1 MNEDYKTL
9 NVLYKLK
16 KEILKSDNET
26 LVSQIDHAILKAYKE
41 QLVFSFIGHYS
52 AGKSS
57 LINHLLEAEIL
68 PSSPVPT
75 TSNTVAV
82 QIGGGDE
89 IKAFLNQYQYVPV
102 ADYAKLRDLNTR
114 DIDISAIN
122 IDVAHEDFTMNTV
135 LQDTPGVDSNTDS
148 HREST
153 NRFLLNSDH
162 IFFTVE
168 YNHVESEHNMSLLKE
183 LSVMNIPLTLI
194 INQVDKHD
202 DDELSM
208 DTFLSRIKNTLK
220 DWNIA
225 PDDIFTT
232 SIYPCEH
239 NEVDKLK
246 AFIHSREAD
255 RQHLLEAYFERIT
268 GTIEGEQVEYLSAAL
283 DALRIPGED
292 VDIEDVEAVK
302 SHIRFLNGEIEK
314 VKVEALH
321 SDDATLNS
329 HVKEAVRKIVRDS
342 YIFPHEV
349 KEAITH
355 YLNILAGEVKVP
367 GLFGKKK
374 KEEAMLREAVD
385 DIREKFDA
393 VFKTEVNAPINSLFG
408 SLGLTG
414 EPFKYEFNEDLLIK
428 EEIGHLNNQFILNYM
443 DKLKA
448 SIVNDVSGKVQ
459 SHMQNLVKSGTGS
472 AQEEEALKDALGRF
486 EEILTLLSL
495 IDSIETKSY
504 RHFFIHLDEEIEK
517 LNLTEAV
524 ELEGGSVRLPQA
536 AGDAGH
542 YKFKGADDEDLGFY
556 HKLAALIEDNERYSD
571 FHTIIKE
578 KLARIEEG
586 KANIS
591 VFGGFSAGKTTF
603 INALMNEGHL
613 AMSPNPTTATITEI
627 NDAPSSALT
636 YKNES
641 ELTDTLGMLS
651 NLHYDYV
658 EDYFKWI
665 KKERSN
671 VPETYKP
678 FLDGILNKYG
688 EYKADLGTTK
698 DIGTDALISRVSS
711 DEDATFIHKAYV
723 SLENEITEK
732 YTLVDSPGINSIN
745 QRHTKETRNII
756 SGSDL
761 IIYVSYY
768 NHVFS
773 RSDETF
779 LKYVQ
784 SIKGED
790 FPIIFIINA
799 VDLMKNEADKEK
811 VIDYMSDALISLGI
825 TNMIFPVS
833 SKQALESHD
842 EDFEEAKKNIF
853 DITDQLS
860 MSVQIQSL
868 KEAWRQLAS
877 NINSNIR
884 QYENADLER
893 TRIESARQSLLRD
906 LADFSAFRLESPL
919 HQEIGVLLAFISRRF
934 ELQLYDHL
942 KGMITVSD
950 AQDKRFLVKKEA
962 LIKSNIEQFL
972 TIEVSTVFNAVYRQ
986 AEMEMLQDITQF
998 NERLSDASISRAF
1011 VFNGPAE
1018 DEPEISITTSGFD
1031 EYSKLLHQSRNDH
1044 KAFRDRLLEFAKDI
1058 SARLDIDRLEE
1069 QMKRLVNDYLTL
1081 IQDDIAAQ
1089 KPEIEGA
1096 LKTPPAVIVESD
1108 YEADKVL
1115 LESLSRLKDD

>member
-1 MNEDYKTL
+1 MSEDFKTL
-9 NVLYKLK
+9 DVLYKLK

-26 LVSQIDHAILKAYKE
+26 LISQIDHAILKTYKD

-57 LINHLLEAEIL
+57 LINHLLESEIL

-82 QIGGGDE
+82 QIGDGEE
-89 IKAFLNQYQYVPV
+89 IRAFLNQYQYVPV
-102 ADYAKLRDLNTR
+102 EDYADLRDFNTR

-122 IDVAHEDFTMNTV
+122 IDVAHEDFKKNTV

-183 LSVMNIPLTLI
+183 LSMMNIPLTLI

-202 DDELSM
+202 DAEISM
-208 DTFLSRIKNTLK
+208 DTFLSRIKSTLK
-220 DWNIA
+220 DWNIT

-246 AFIHSREAD
+246 DFIHSREAERAQVLD
-255 RQHLLEAYFERIT
+255 EYFERIT
-268 GTIEGEQVEYLSAAL
+268 GTIETEQLEYLHSAL
-283 DALRIPGED
+283 DDLESAGEET
-292 VDIEDVEAVK
+292 DIRDVEAVK
-302 SHIRFLNGEIEK
+302 SQIRFLNGEIEK
-314 VKVEALH
+314 ARVEALH
-321 SDDATLNS
+321 SDDETLDA
-329 HVKEAVRKIVRDS
+329 HVREAVRKIVRDS

-349 KEAITH
+349 KDAITY

-367 GLFGKKK
+367 GLFGKRK
-374 KEEAMLREAVD
+374 KEEAMLREAVGG
-385 DIREKFDA
+385 ICEKFDS
-393 VFKTEVNAPINSLFG
+393 VFKTEVNAPIDSFFSN
-408 SLGLTG
+408 LGLTG
-414 EPFKYEFNEDLLIK
+414 EPFMYSFNEELLIK
-428 EEIGHLNNQFILNYM
+428 EEISHLNNQFVLNYM

-448 SIVNDVSGKVQ
+448 SIVNDVSAEALR
-459 SHMQNLVKSGTGS
+459 HMPKLEKSITGS
-472 AQEEEALKDALGRF
+472 TQAEEALKADLQKF
-486 EEILTLLSL
+486 EEILGLLSL

-504 RHFFIHLDEEIEK
+504 RHFFIHLDDEIEK

-524 ELEGGSVRLPQA
+524 ALEGNSESADEA
-536 AGDAGH
+536 AGDADR
-542 YKFKGADDEDLGFY
+542 YKFKSVDDMDLQIY
-556 HKLAALIEDNERYSD
+556 HRLASLLENNERYSD
-571 FHTIIKE
+571 FYGVIKE

-603 INALMNEGHL
+603 INALMNEAHL

-627 NDAPSSALT
+627 NDAPSSAVT
-636 YKNES
+636 YKNEA
-641 ELTDTLGMLS
+641 ELTDTLSMLS
-651 NLHYDYV
+651 NIHHEHV
-658 EDYFKWI
+658 EDYFKWM
-665 KKERSN
+665 KKERDN

-678 FLDGILNKYG
+678 FLNGLLNKYD

-698 DIGTDALISRVSS
+698 DIGTEALISKVSS
-711 DEDATFIHKAYV
+711 DEDATFLHKAYV
-723 SLENEITEK
+723 SLKNDITEK

-756 SGSDL
+756 SDSDL

-779 LKYVQ
+779 LKYIQ

-799 VDLMKNEADKEK
+799 VDLMKDEADKQK
-811 VIDYMSDALISLGI
+811 VIDYMSDSLISLGI

-833 SKQALESHD
+833 SKRALQSHD
-842 EDFEEAKKNIF
+842 EDFDKAKENIF
-853 DITDQLS
+853 DITDKLS
-860 MSVQIQSL
+860 MSVQVQAL
-868 KEAWRQLAS
+868 REARHQLAS
-877 NINSNIR
+877 NIRSNIR

-893 TRIESARQSLLRD
+893 TRIESAREALLRD
-906 LADFSAFRLESPL
+906 LEQFSAFRLESRL

-942 KGMITVSD
+942 KGIVTVSD
-950 AQDKRFLVKKEA
+950 AQDKKFLVKKES

-972 TIEVSTVFNAVYRQ
+972 TIEVSTVFNTIYRQ
-986 AEMEMLQDITQF
+986 AEAEMMQDITRF
-998 NERLSDASISRAF
+998 NERLADANITRTFA
-1011 VFNGPAE
+1011 FNGPAE
-1018 DEPEISITTSGFD
+1018 EEPEITISTSRFG
-1031 EYSKLLHQSRNDH
+1031 EYSRLLHQSRNDH
-1044 KAFRDRLLEFAKDI
+1044 KAFRDALLEFSKGI
-1058 SARLDIDRLEE
+1058 STGLGMDRLES
-1069 QMKRLVNDYLTL
+1069 QMKQLVNDYLTML
-1081 IQDDIAAQ
+1081 QDDLAAQ
-1089 KPEIEGA
+1089 KPEIAKA
-1096 LKTPPAVIVESD
+1096 LETPPAVIEESE
-1108 YEADKVL
+1108 YEADKIL
-1115 LESLSRLKDD
+1115 LEKLGRLKDD

>member
-1 MNEDYKTL
+1 MSEDFKTL
-9 NVLYKLK
+9 DVLYKLK

-26 LVSQIDHAILKAYKE
+26 LVSQIDHAILKTYKD

-57 LINHLLEAEIL
+57 LINHLLESEIL

-82 QIGGGDE
+82 QIGDGEE

-102 ADYAKLRDLNTR
+102 EDYAGLRDLNTR

-122 IDVAHEDFTMNTV
+122 IDVAHEDFKKNTV

-183 LSVMNIPLTLI
+183 LAMMNIPLTLI

-202 DDELSM
+202 DAEISM
-208 DTFLSRIKNTLK
+208 DTFLSRIRRTLK
-220 DWNIA
+220 DWSIT
-225 PDDIFTT
+225 PDGIFTT

-246 AFIHSREAD
+246 DFIHTREAE
-255 RQHLLEAYFERIT
+255 RSQVLQAYFERIT
-268 GTIEGEQVEYLSAAL
+268 GTIEAEQLEYLHASL
-283 DALRIPGED
+283 DDLETPGEET
-292 VDIEDVEAVK
+292 DIRDVEAVK
-302 SHIRFLNGEIEK
+302 SHIRFLNGEINK
-314 VKVEALH
+314 ARVEALH
-321 SDDATLNS
+321 GDDETLET
-329 HVKEAVRKIVRDS
+329 HVREAVRKIVRDS

-349 KEAITH
+349 KDAVTH

-385 DIREKFDA
+385 GIREKFDA
-393 VFKTEVNAPINSLFG
+393 VFRTEVNAPVTSFF
-408 SLGLTG
+408 SELGLTG
-414 EPFKYEFNEDLLIK
+414 GPFTYSFKEELLIK
-428 EEIGHLNNQFILNYM
+428 EEVSLLNNQFVLNYM

-448 SIVNDVSGKVQ
+448 SIVNDVSAEALR
-459 SHMQNLVKSGTGS
+459 HMAELEKSITGS
-472 AQEEEALKDALGRF
+472 TQEEETLKAELRKF
-486 EEILTLLSL
+486 EEILSLLSL

-504 RHFFIHLDEEIEK
+504 RHFFIHLDDEIEK

-524 ELEGGSVRLPQA
+524 ALEGSGESAAEA
-536 AGDAGH
+536 AGDPDR
-542 YKFKGADDEDLGFY
+542 YKFKSADDVDLRFY
-556 HKLAALIEDNERYSD
+556 HRLTALLENNERYRD
-571 FHTIIKE
+571 FHDIIKE

-603 INALMNEGHL
+603 INALMDEAHL
-613 AMSPNPTTATITEI
+613 ATSPNPTTATITEI
-627 NDAPSSALT
+627 NDAPSSAIT
-636 YKNES
+636 YKDES

-651 NLHYDYV
+651 NIHHEHV
-658 EDYFKWI
+658 EDYFKWM
-665 KKERSN
+665 KKERDN

-678 FLDGILNKYG
+678 FLNGLLNKYG
-688 EYKADLGTTK
+688 EYKEDLGTTK
-698 DIGTDALISRVSS
+698 DIGTEALIGKVSS

-723 SLENEITEK
+723 SLQNDITGK

-745 QRHTKETRNII
+745 QRHTRETRDII
-756 SGSDL
+756 SDSDL

-779 LKYVQ
+779 LKYIQ

-799 VDLMKNEADKEK
+799 VDLMKDEADKEK
-811 VIDYMSDALISLGI
+811 VIDYMSDSLISLGI

-833 SKQALESHD
+833 SKRALQSHD
-842 EDFEEAKKNIF
+842 EDFDKAKENIF
-853 DITDQLS
+853 NITDKLS
-860 MSVQIQSL
+860 MSVQVQAL
-868 KEAWRQLAS
+868 REARRQLVT
-877 NINSNIR
+877 NVRSNIR

-893 TRIESARQSLLRD
+893 TRIESAREALLRD
-906 LADFSAFRLESPL
+906 LEQFSAFRLEGRL

-950 AQDKRFLVKKEA
+950 AQDKKFLMKKEA

-972 TIEVSTVFNAVYRQ
+972 TIEVSTVFNTIYRQ
-986 AEMEMLQDITQF
+986 AEAEMLQDITRF
-998 NERLSDASISRAF
+998 NEKLADANITRTF

-1018 DEPEISITTSGFD
+1018 AEPEINISTDGFG

-1044 KAFRDRLLEFAKDI
+1044 KAFRDALLEFSKNI
-1058 SARLDIDRLEE
+1058 SAGLGMERLDHQLKQLIDG
-1069 QMKRLVNDYLTL
+1069 YLSM
-1081 IQDDIAAQ
+1081 IQDDLESQ
-1089 KPEIEGA
+1089 KPEITHA
-1096 LKTPPAVIVESD
+1096 LEAPPAVIEESD

-1115 LESLSRLKDD
+1115 LEKLGRLEDD